1 LHTIL
6 ILHPEKKNARSI
18 MKTLA
23 GADPINRQEG
33 EICLVI
39 TDIETGEAFFEL
51 RELTAAVEQTMN
63 TSPSR
68 MAFRIDV
75 KLQNV
80 ARIAP
85 GRFGGEAAAVRHLN
99 GDFMVIG
106 MDVFFHRLSLRNLK
120 RGV

>member
-1 LHTIL
+1 LHVIL
-6 ILHPEKKNARSI
+6 ILQPEKKNARSI
-18 MKTLA
+18 VKTLA
-23 GADPINRQEG
+23 GADPIDRQKG
-33 EICLVI
+33 ELCLV